1 MSGIFTWKD
10 SRACCIPT
18 AAVPAS
24 KEGFYELSHGLRR
37 FAVGRVDDDDGVL
50 LPSLVLPASLQ
61 HLLLFPAS
69 YLRV

>member
-24 KEGFYELSHGLRR
+24 KEGFYEFSHGLRR
-37 FAVGRVDDDDGVL
+37 LAVGCVDDDDGVL
-50 LPSLVLPASLQ
+50 LPSLVLSAPLQ
-61 HLLLFPAS
+61 HLLLYPAS
-69 YLRV
+69 HLRL